1 MEKIFIAGHKGMV
14 GSALVRKAKSLGIPD
29 TQIIIAPKQAL
40 DLRNQSDTF
49 EFIRN
54 TSPDVVIVA
63 AAKVGG
69 ILYNS
74 TKPAEFAYDNLTI
87 ATNVIHGSYEA
98 GVKRLLFLGSSCIYP
113 KFASQPI
120 QEDCLLSGSLEPTN
134 EAYAIAKIAALKL
147 CEYYS
152 QQYGVVYHSAMP
164 TNLYG
169 IGDTYHKDNS
179 HVIPALIL
187 KFHEAKINNLDKVTL
202 WGSGTPMREFLYTD
216 DLADACFHLLSLE
229 NPPNWVNVG
238 YGEDIS
244 IFDLAKKI
252 SKVVGYNGLIETD
265 ISKPDGTPKKLLDNS
280 LINFLGWKP
289 KTSLEE
295 GLKLAYKDYLSK

>member
-1 MEKIFIAGHKGMV
+1 MV
-14 GSALVRKAKSLGIPD
+14 GSALVRKAKNLGIND

-40 DLRNQSDTF
+40 DLRNQGDTF

-74 TKPAEFAYDNLTI
+74 TNPAEFAYDNLTI

-113 KFASQPI
+113 KFAPQPI

-252 SKVVGYNGLIETD
+252 SKVVGYSGLIETD